1 MKNIQ
6 QWWLVSYGD
15 DFVQRWIFEARE
27 DAYAFA
33 LETRGTVDPVPVSL
47 ASVVPDLRESAARL
61 ATGVDNTT
69 ATGAQA
75 IEAMRQWVQS

>member
-15 DFVQRWIFEARE
+15 DFEQRWIFEARE

-61 ATGVDNTT
+61 GLDGLTGT
-69 ATGAQA
+69 AAQIA
-75 IEAMRQWVQS
+75 KAMERGPQS